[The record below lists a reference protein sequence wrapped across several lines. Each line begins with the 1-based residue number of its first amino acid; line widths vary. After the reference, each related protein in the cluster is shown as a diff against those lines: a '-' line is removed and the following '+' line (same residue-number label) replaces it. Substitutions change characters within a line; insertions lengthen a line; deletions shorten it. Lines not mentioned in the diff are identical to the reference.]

1 MKTRMARFIVA
12 ATASIALVAGPLLN
26 DAAARER
33 GGGRSGQAGFARSGP
48 GASGG
53 FAAPRSSRQTAARQA
68 GATQRSGQRAATAQT
83 ESRQSG
89 ATERSQQR
97 AETQQVRAQERSDTR
112 TSNATERTERTEIRQ
127 GERTER
133 TEARQ
138 AGQTERTQAR
148 TDAAESVA
156 NNWDG
161 RGYYYDDDDDD
172 WGYAI
177 AGAAV
182 GAAVGFVAGAATAQ
196 AAAPTYVTVLPCTPV
211 VVVATGVSYYR
222 CDTLWY
228 NRSYVNGNVAY
239 VVVTAPPGY

>member
-1 MKTRMARFIVA
+1 MSR
-12 ATASIALVAGPLLN
+12 ATATARNDIWWRRTVATWP
-26 DAAARER
+26 
-33 GGGRSGQAGFARSGP
+33 SGSCTSGP
-48 GASGG
+48 PRRAKCSTGHHASGAVPG
-53 FAAPRSSRQTAARQA
+53 GAWSDQSAAVDANGS
-68 GATQRSGQRAATAQT
+68 ATARHAGIT
-83 ESRQSG
+83 CTRP
-89 ATERSQQR
+89 R
-97 AETQQVRAQERSDTR
+97 AYSSAVYGGLPR
-112 TSNATERTERTEIRQ
+112 TSNAAERTERTELRQ